1 MSIQFQIEEM
11 PDYLAVRFTGTG
23 AVEDVP
29 QLFELI
35 AEYCIR
41 ANKNKLLLDITE
53 VHANIFLADRYFFGE
68 ETQIFAH
75 YNLKVAVVCSL
86 EQLDPQRFTE
96 KVAQNRGV
104 NLRIFKNV
112 KDAEGWLSK

>member
-1 MSIQFQIEEM
+1 MSVKLQIEET
-11 PDYLAVRFTGTG
+11 LTHLTARFTGAG
-23 AVEDVP
+23 VAEEGC
-29 QLFELI
+29 QEFELI
-35 AEYCIR
+35 AEHCKR

-68 ETQIFAH
+68 EMQIFAH

-104 NLRIFKNV
+104 NLRVFKNV